1 MINKEL
7 RKALIKLVCEALSDK
22 NNEFH
27 NGIVTILKEYYG
39 IDYYYDEN
47 GNILFDI
54 NDDHQD
60 NVDTNDVNNPKPF
73 VAKLNNYTIYSIF
86 VRKSGIRG
94 NEPSGGN
101 PMIDAMKG
109 KEGYYYGNSEVK
121 REVYRR
127 IALVMQAI
135 PEAFD
140 TVIKTASTNF
150 LNDDLFI
157 LAQENIRANAFYDG
171 IFSKLTFGEVYERF
185 KQTGWYK
192 KAHMDKKSNDLKEY
206 LDGIFIKNFN
216 KIFKYRKLG
225 SDEGR
230 LIMPLPINVN
240 PDKVRD
246 EDINGKSILILDDTA
261 TTGKTLSDSAN
272 ALMETYAPDKI
283 TFLTIFSPRDNRN
296 LTI

>member
-47 GNILFDI
+47 GRIAFNI

-86 VRKSGIRG
+86 VRKSGIKR
-94 NEPSGGN
+94 NKLTGGN
-101 PMIDAMKG
+101 SMIYAMKG
-109 KEGYYYGNSEVK
+109 EDGYAYGNNEVK
-121 REVYRR
+121 MEIYRR
-127 IALVMQAI
+127 IALVMRAI
-135 PEAFD
+135 LEAFD

-150 LNDDLFI
+150 LNNDLFK

-171 IFSKLTFGEVYERF
+171 IFSKMTFGEVYEKLR
-185 KQTGWYK
+185 QTKWYREVCDEK
-192 KAHMDKKSNDLKEY
+192 TKNN
-206 LDGIFIKNFN
+206 LDNIFIANRN
-216 KIFKYRKLG
+216 GIFKYKEL
-225 SDEGR
+225 DKVKTR
-230 LIMPLPINVN
+230 LYIPLPINVN

-246 EDINGKSILILDDTA
+246 EDINDKSILILDDTA

-272 ALMETYAPDKI
+272 ALMETYDPAKI
-283 TFLTIFSPRDNRN
+283 TFLTIFSPRDNMN
-296 LTI
+296 ITI

>member
-47 GNILFDI
+47 GRIAFNI

-86 VRKSGIRG
+86 VRKSGIKR
-94 NEPSGGN
+94 NKLTGGN
-101 PMIDAMKG
+101 SMIYAMKG
-109 KEGYYYGNSEVK
+109 EDGYAYGNNEVK
-121 REVYRR
+121 MEIYRR
-127 IALVMQAI
+127 IALVMRAI

-150 LNDDLFI
+150 LNDDLFK

-171 IFSKLTFGEVYERF
+171 IFSKMTFGEVYEKLR
-185 KQTGWYK
+185 QTKWYREVCDEK
-192 KAHMDKKSNDLKEY
+192 TKNN
-206 LDGIFIKNFN
+206 LDNIFIANRN
-216 KIFKYRKLG
+216 GIFKYKEL
-225 SDEGR
+225 DKVKTR
-230 LIMPLPINVN
+230 LYIPLPINVN

-246 EDINGKSILILDDTA
+246 EDINDKSILILDDTA

-272 ALMETYAPDKI
+272 ALMETYDPAKI
-283 TFLTIFSPRDNRN
+283 TFLTIFSPRDNMN
-296 LTI
+296 ITI